1 MNNRLPYAKSLLNS
15 TRDSLKRRSVHYLGF
30 LFLCTALVFSSLSA
44 RQSSA
49 QADRPPAQS
58 AGSKNAHAG
67 GQRPLANLSL
77 VITVAQDGLALM
89 NTTGDTL
96 NGRNICP
103 SNPSPGCDFSEHN
116 NIVRTNDEIMYTY
129 QYSVNAGDEPDLTV
143 TAAAPF
149 GSVWKSVL
157 PAFCLMPGSSV
168 NSGDGVNTQ
177 SVITCRRGPRAGGL
191 TEGLTFAATILGTV
205 LNDTIINA
213 SGVVS
218 GGAGSPS
225 SPAFAGA
232 PNVTVSAAPR
242 YNLRKNFFSYSGSD
256 ATGYT
261 IDYTATIEILDDS
274 SPADLDPRY
283 GSSVLPTSLTFKDTV
298 SAVSP
303 KAQWVSCTQVTG
315 FGNPAPGI
323 VCDQSGGAGTPI
335 TANITNLNTS
345 LNQYTGP
352 QSSFGIGAFRIRV
365 FISAAEITAGGNM
378 IIDTL
383 THFNPVSPSPANQ
396 PNFNPLGEN
405 PNDNGQSIPVN
416 DPPPPPVG
424 NGLFRKNFVR
434 EYNDPTALGFD
445 TFVAPNE
452 TFAAQVF
459 FENNNTQA
467 PLNNVVLCDVMDNTK
482 YEVIETSFGSGTVHQ
497 PSGQTP
503 TAVEFAVGY
512 VNPATW
518 LPTGNGGNPTGIRTE
533 CDHAGITWYQ
543 DLTQLPGGLGGI
555 SAITKFRVRYNQL
568 LNNASGSV
576 RVRVKARDLDPAN
589 QPIPAGTALP
599 NFGIWKSDTLNQAFI
614 DNTFYQSVYPSD
626 PTGTTLFGA
635 RVNLARAIVRITKET
650 ENNNMSGSI
659 ETASP
664 VGIGFVLKPTIE
676 TLGPAN
682 PVPVTVTDILPP
694 GLHYVGGSS
703 SIPSQPVQTA
713 CTGMGV
719 PYADCDVIGQEI
731 LTWTLNPNPTPNMP
745 ITPITFRAVA
755 DLTVLNNQTMTN
767 VAIVASPADPE
778 IESLRRATR
787 NVVGAAPSTF
797 LIFKQ
802 TSTPQIDVNGNFSYM
817 VTYRNASVQMDF
829 TGMDFIDILPF
840 FGDTTLPFGTGTH
853 TRTPN
858 SVFSGTRPLM
868 PLAGP
873 MGATWYFTDHT
884 PASAININ
892 PKDSSNL
899 NPGVGA
905 SIWCLGT
912 VSGPTSGCTGPI
924 TAVRMRDNTP
934 MPHSNA
940 IRSFTLSFSS
950 NGNQANDV
958 YTNNSGGSVNELVLP
973 VSSVNVPVT
982 VRDGKISGLVWYD
995 TDADG
1000 IRDTEEIGRVGSSLV
1015 TLTGPP
1021 SGTQTTGPPGTY
1033 IFNGL
1038 PGGSYTVK
1046 FTKPVNYR
1054 ISPANRGGSDA
1065 EDSDGDETTLIA
1077 AVPDLG
1083 VAAAT
1088 VDQGFYQLN
1097 LRGTVWN
1104 DANCDGIQGVNEGPI
1119 TSPIFDLELLDDQGN
1134 VVRKTQTTGG
1144 DYVFVNLP
1152 AGDYKVRMTTNGI
1165 PVSGVF
1171 FPNPNDNVDRDNN
1184 GMQETPNTL
1193 ISNTISLAPGT
1204 EPEINHSN
1212 GTTLNKT
1219 LDFGLCLTPT
1229 AAAVAVG
1236 GRVMTADGRGIGKAL
1251 VTMTGTGGT
1260 VYRALTN
1267 PFGYYRFDNV
1277 AAGTT
1282 VLISVSSK
1290 SHTFEVGTR
1299 VISVSDELMDVNF
1312 IAME

>member
-1 MNNRLPYAKSLLNS
+1 MNNRLPLTKSLLNS
-15 TRDSLKRRSVHYLGF
+15 TRDNLKRRSVHYLGF
-30 LFLCTALVFSSLSA
+30 LFLGTAFVFGSLSA

-77 VITVAQDGLALM
+77 VITVPQDGLALM

-103 SNPSPGCDFSEHN
+103 SDPSPGCDFSEHN
-116 NIVRTNDEIMYTY
+116 NIVRTNDEITYTY

-157 PAFCLMPGSSV
+157 PAFCLLPGSSV
-168 NSGDGVNTQ
+168 NSGDGISTQ
-177 SVITCRRGPRAGGL
+177 SVITCRRGPRPGGS
-191 TEGLTFAATILGTV
+191 TEGLSFAATILGTV
-205 LNDTIINA
+205 LNNTIINA

-242 YNLRKNFFSYSGSD
+242 YNLRKNFFTYSGSD
-256 ATGYT
+256 AAGYT

-274 SPADLDPRY
+274 SPADLDPRI
-283 GSSVLPTSLTFKDTV
+283 GSSVLPANLTFTDTV

-303 KAQWVSCTQVTG
+303 KASWVSCTLVNSFSAPG
-315 FGNPAPGI
+315 PAPGI
-323 VCDQSGGAGTPI
+323 TCSQAGGAGTPI

-352 QSSFGIGAFRIRV
+352 QSSFGIAAFRIRV
-365 FISAAEITAGGNM
+365 SVSAAEITAGGHT
-378 IIDTL
+378 ITDVL
-383 THFNPVSPSPANQ
+383 TGFNPVSPSPANQ

-405 PNDNGQSIPVN
+405 TSDNDESVIVANPPFIP
-416 DPPPPPVG
+416 PG
-424 NGLFRKNFVR
+424 TGFFQKNFVR
-434 EYNDPTALGFD
+434 EYNNPSPLGFD

-452 TFAAQVF
+452 TFASQVF
-459 FENNNTQA
+459 LNNNTQA
-467 PLNNVVLCDVMDNTK
+467 DLHHVVLCDVIDNSK
-482 YEVIETSFGSGTVHQ
+482 YSVELIPSSTMAHLS
-497 PSGQTP
+497 SGQAP
-503 TAVEFAVGY
+503 TAVEFAAGY

-518 LPTGNGGNPTGIRTE
+518 LPTGNGGNPAGIRSE
-533 CDHAGITWYQ
+533 CDDPGIIWKT
-543 DLTQLPGGLGGI
+543 DPAMVTGGI
-555 SAITKFRVRYNQL
+555 SAVTKFRVRYDSL
-568 LNNASGSV
+568 SPGAVSV
-576 RVRVKARDLDPAN
+576 RVRVKARDLDPTN

-599 NFGIWKSDTLNQAFI
+599 NFGIWRSDEQNQLFI
-614 DNTFYQSVYPSD
+614 DNTFYQSAFPNS
-626 PTGTTLFGA
+626 PTGTVLFGG
-635 RVNLARAIVRITKET
+635 RVNLARAIVRISKET

-659 ETASP
+659 ETGSP
-664 VGIGFVLKPTIE
+664 VGIGFVLKPTIS
-676 TLGPAN
+676 TIGPPN

-713 CTGMGV
+713 CTGLHV
-719 PYADCDVIGQEI
+719 PYADCAVAGQEI

-767 VAIVASPADPE
+767 VAIVASPGDPE
-778 IESLRRATR
+778 PESLRRAVR

-802 TSTPQIDVNGNFSYM
+802 TGTPQIDVNGNFSYM
-817 VTYRNASVQMDF
+817 VTYRNSSVQSDF
-829 TGMDFIDILPF
+829 TGMDFIDILPS
-840 FGDTTLPFGTGTH
+840 GDDATLPFGAGTH
-853 TRTPN
+853 IRTPN
-858 SVFSGTRPLM
+858 SVFSGTRTLVTPLT
-868 PLAGP
+868 GP
-873 MGATWYFTDHT
+873 AGATWYFTNA
-884 PASAININ
+884 PVSAINIS

-899 NPGVGA
+899 NPGVGG

-912 VSGPTSGCTGPI
+912 GGNPTGCPGPI
-924 TAVRMRDNTP
+924 TAVRMQDNTP
-934 MPHSNA
+934 MPRSNA

-982 VRDGKISGLVWYD
+982 VRDGKISGVVWYD
-995 TDADG
+995 TNADG
-1000 IRDTEEIGRVGSSLV
+1000 IRVPAETGRVGSSLV
-1015 TLTGPP
+1015 TLTGPVNGSMMTNA
-1021 SGTQTTGPPGTY
+1021 SGAY
-1033 IFNGL
+1033 SFNGL
-1038 PGGSYTVK
+1038 PGGAYTVK
-1046 FTKPVNYR
+1046 FTKPINY
-1054 ISPANRGGSDA
+1054 SVSLQDNPSAGDGV
-1065 EDSDGDETTLIA
+1065 DSDGDPVTLIA
-1077 AVPDLG
+1077 NVPSLG
-1083 VAAAT
+1083 VAATT

-1104 DANCDGIQGVNEGPI
+1104 DGNCDGIQGGVGEGAI
-1119 TSPIFDLELLDDQGN
+1119 TSPIFDLELLNDQGN

-1152 AGDYKVRMTTNGI
+1152 AGDYKVRMTTNSI

-1184 GMQETPNTL
+1184 GMQETPSTL

-1204 EPEINHSN
+1204 EPDINHAN
-1212 GTTLNKT
+1212 GMTLNKT

-1229 AAAVAVG
+1229 AAGVAVG
-1236 GRVMTADGRGIGKAL
+1236 GRVLTADGRGIGKAL

-1260 VYRALTN
+1260 VHQALTN

-1299 VISVSDELMDVNF
+1299 VISVSDELLDVNF